1 MKEKKSFLMR
11 KIYKK
16 RIDSM
21 SNEEAWILF
30 KAIFELQVNGIML
43 ENLTPKTEWL
53 LEIMNDER
61 QEDDTEYKKR
71 IEANSLWW
79 QHHTGNQY
87 TQWDWKRKSQTTS
100 TKNDSGSVGSVGTNG
115 SDMIWYD
122 NIWLDIDDIKEKEVE
137 EKETKE
143 EKKKYLENVLM
154 TEFEYN
160 KLLNDY
166 NKNDIDDYMNRLNNY
181 IGQHWD
187 KYKSHYLTL
196 LTWMRKDRVKKKVI
210 KPNLSS
216 DTWIWLIQIKR

>member
-71 IEANSLWW
+71 IEANSLGW

-87 TQWDWKRKSQTTS
+87 TQWDWKWKSQTTS

-122 NIWLDIDDIKEKEVE
+122 KIWLDIDDIKEKEVE
-137 EKETKE
+137 EKEDW
-143 EKKKYLENVLM
+143 KKKYLENILM
-154 TEFEYN
+154 TEYEYN